1 MDGCCGAGGFSR
13 AVSDGG
19 RYDAAETR
27 HPGAGAVGTDVP
39 GGGRRVLSDPESKA
53 QRDVPGEEDLHDGFL
68 RYSDPGCCRI
78 YDEYALCRHFAMYSS
93 CLVPR
98 GSLGIERLYLW
109 KYEFPG
115 SCSDHGGASGDLRRS
130 DGERMRALTL
140 PKPQT

>member
-1 MDGCCGAGGFSR
+1 MDGVCGAGRFSR
-13 AVSDGG
+13 AVSDGRSCG
-19 RYDAAETR
+19 AAKIR

-39 GGGRRVLSDPESKA
+39 GGGRSVLSDPQSET
-53 QRDVPGEEDLHDGFL
+53 QRDVPGEEDLHDGVL
-68 RYSDPGCCRI
+68 RDGDPGDRRI
-78 YDEYALCRHFAMYSS
+78 YAEYALCRHFAMYSS

-109 KYEFPG
+109 EYEF
-115 SCSDHGGASGDLRRS
+115 SCSGADHGGAPGDLRRS